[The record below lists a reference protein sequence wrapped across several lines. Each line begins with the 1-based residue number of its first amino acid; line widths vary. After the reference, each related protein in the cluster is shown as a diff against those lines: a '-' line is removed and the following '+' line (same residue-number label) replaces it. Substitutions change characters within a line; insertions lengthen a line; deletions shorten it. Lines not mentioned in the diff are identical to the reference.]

1 MAIYGPNAG
10 QKSLHR
16 TGFCQAKT
24 PGGLTGY
31 HLIFGDIQS
40 LRSVSLML
48 GSSFQSEVTGY
59 HQLSGDIQ
67 SVTLELDASIKL
79 SDGHSGYHHISGD
92 IQSDLICMTG

>member
-31 HLIFGDIQS
+31 HL
-40 LRSVSLML
+40 
-48 GSSFQSEVTGY
+48 
-59 HQLSGDIQ
+59 LSGDIQ